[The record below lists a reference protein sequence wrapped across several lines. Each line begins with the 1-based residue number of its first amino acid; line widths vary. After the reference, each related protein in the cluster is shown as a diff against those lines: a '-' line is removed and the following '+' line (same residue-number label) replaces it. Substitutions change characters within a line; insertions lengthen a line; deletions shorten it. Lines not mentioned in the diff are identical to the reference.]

1 VRLGGKVEDRIDRVV
16 RDRALD
22 RGPIADIGMDE
33 REPCVARHTLEVRQ
47 VPRIRQGI
55 EDDDFSSPAPSPRGQ
70 HPTREVA
77 AMKPAPP

>member
-1 VRLGGKVEDRIDRVV
+1 MEDRIDRVV

-33 REPCVARHTLEVRQ
+33 REPRVARHTVEVGE
-47 VPRIRQGI
+47 VPRV
-55 EDDDFSSPAPSPRGQ
+55 DDDLLEPGTLAARGQ

-77 AMKPAPP
+77 AGEASAPTQFC